1 MSIDINIPLL
11 LSLVFILGG
20 LFALAKSADVFVDA
34 AAAIARGFGLS
45 PMIVGMVIIGFG
57 TSAPELV
64 VSTIAGVSGHA
75 DLSLGNAYGSN
86 IFNIGIILGITALI
100 WPIKVKPSVNWF
112 AVPLLLLTSAIS
124 WFVVSDGVFERANG
138 IWLLVAFAV
147 LLPLYCWYDQKN
159 SKAADSADGK
169 DDQTVE
175 KPRAGW
181 VEWVRLVVGL
191 AVLVLSSH
199 VLVWGCVDF
208 ARDVLHVSNLLIGLT
223 IVAAGTSLPELA
235 SSIASAR
242 RGENEFVIGNI
253 VGSNFFNALAVV
265 GLAGTISPFSG
276 FSGFI
281 LSRDLPLMTLF
292 SLMIAVFGINLK
304 KVREPGTIT
313 RVEGGIWVVM
323 YIAYLVLMVY
333 QETAC

>member
-1 MSIDINIPLL
+1 MSIDTNIPLV
-11 LSLVFILGG
+11 LSIVFIFGG

-64 VSTIAGVSGHA
+64 VSAIAGMSGHA

-124 WFVVSDGVFERANG
+124 WFVVSDGVFERTNG

-159 SKAADSADGK
+159 SNAADGADGNGNP
-169 DDQTVE
+169 VAE
-175 KPRAGW
+175 RPHAGW

-292 SLMIAVFGINLK
+292 TLMIAMFGVNLK

-323 YIAYLVLMVY
+323 YIAYVVLMVY